1 MSLENAPTLADCF
14 AVSSEITASTNANTQ
29 PLSAPDANESTLE
42 SVLADRL
49 HVWTKVTEVIERLG
63 PMEAYQGD
71 VHALQK
77 LLQLHVL
84 CNILS
89 NAALFDHFDQAST
102 PRRTVPRVEAVKTII
117 PSDNEYGSAN
127 EDDIDIDPPNANHI
141 EWQEEQERHLDI
153 ADYDTM
159 DLIELSEHFS

>member
-77 LLQLHVL
+77 LLQLHRETHL
-84 CNILS
+84 RTLQ
-89 NAALFDHFDQAST
+89 LTLLQEG
-102 PRRTVPRVEAVKTII
+102 RTVPRVEAVKTII